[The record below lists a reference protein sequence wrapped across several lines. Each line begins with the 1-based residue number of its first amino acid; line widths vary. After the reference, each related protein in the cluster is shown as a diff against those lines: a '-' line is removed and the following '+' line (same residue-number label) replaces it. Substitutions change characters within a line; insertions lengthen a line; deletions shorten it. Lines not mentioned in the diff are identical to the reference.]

1 MKLDQIEIVKGR
13 EEYEYMITY
22 NRKTVRI
29 TGYTDGY
36 ETGFNGVYEFWD
48 TTYQSAVYINY
59 MLKIGLNK
67 AELAAFEAKLMRIF
81 ARF

>member
-36 ETGFNGVYEFWD
+36 ETGFNGTYEFWD

-67 AELAAFEAKLMRIF
+67 AELAAFEAKLMKIL